1 MPPTLVVL
9 SNLVEILE
17 SLRNKVPYPTLYLPE
32 VQRWLKV
39 SDDCCLETRMTD
51 ELSLS
56 FHLHPLPLSLCAHP
70 GKDICVL
77 RNKYVVES
85 PLVPRLRER
94 LRKSHSTPG

>member
-1 MPPTLVVL
+1 MPPTLVEL

-17 SLRNKVPYPTLYLPE
+17 SLRNKVPFPTLYLPE

-56 FHLHPLPLSLCAHP
+56 FHLFISTHY
-70 GKDICVL
+70 
-77 RNKYVVES
+77 RF
-85 PLVPRLRER
+85 
-94 LRKSHSTPG
+94 HSAPTPAKTFAS

>member
-17 SLRNKVPYPTLYLPE
+17 SLRNIVPFPTLYLPE

-39 SDDCCLETRMTD
+39 SDDCCLETRMTH

-56 FHLHPLPLSLCAHP
+56 FHLFISSSPPITAFT
-70 GKDICVL
+70 L
-77 RNKYVVES
+77 R
-85 PLVPRLRER
+85 PPRQRHLRLEE
-94 LRKSHSTPG
+94 